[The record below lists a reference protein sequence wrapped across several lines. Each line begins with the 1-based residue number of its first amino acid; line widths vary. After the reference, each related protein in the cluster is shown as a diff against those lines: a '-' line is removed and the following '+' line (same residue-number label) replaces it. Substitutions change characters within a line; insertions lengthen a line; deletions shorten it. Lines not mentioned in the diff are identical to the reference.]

1 MNNAVIN
8 ADQFTAAKGGVFAAT
23 AVRDGASYT
32 LPAMMTPR
40 LWRLRGAKPIHGV
53 DHEPLKRPVCH
64 MRRG

>member
-23 AVRDGASYT
+23 AVRDGASHT
-32 LPAMMTPR
+32 LPGMSPR
-40 LWRLRGAKPIHGV
+40 LWRLREQPIRGV
-53 DHEPLKRPVCH
+53 DHEPLQRPVCH

>member
-8 ADQFTAAKGGVFAAT
+8 ADQQFTAAKGGVFAAT
-23 AVRDGASYT
+23 AVRVGASYA
-32 LPAMMTPR
+32 LPGTSPR
-40 LWRLRGAKPIHGV
+40 LWRIREQKPIHGV